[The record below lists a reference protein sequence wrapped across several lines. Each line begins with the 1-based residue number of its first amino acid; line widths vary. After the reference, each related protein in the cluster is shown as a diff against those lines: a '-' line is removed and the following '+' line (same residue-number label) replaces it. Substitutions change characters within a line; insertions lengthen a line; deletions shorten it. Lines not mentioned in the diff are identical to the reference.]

1 MIHRALYGSFE
12 RMIGIL
18 TEHFAGVFPVWLTP
32 VQVKVISLTSR
43 NEEYAKEV
51 NNKLMAMG
59 IRTELDIRNEKV
71 GYKIREALMKKVPYL
86 LILGDEEESNKTISI
101 RGRNNF
107 NASGEDLNKFIE
119 KILTEIK
126 ERTLN

>member
-1 MIHRALYGSFE
+1 
-12 RMIGIL
+12 
-18 TEHFAGVFPVWLTP
+18 
-32 VQVKVISLTSR
+32 
-43 NEEYAKEV
+43 
-51 NNKLMAMG
+51 MG